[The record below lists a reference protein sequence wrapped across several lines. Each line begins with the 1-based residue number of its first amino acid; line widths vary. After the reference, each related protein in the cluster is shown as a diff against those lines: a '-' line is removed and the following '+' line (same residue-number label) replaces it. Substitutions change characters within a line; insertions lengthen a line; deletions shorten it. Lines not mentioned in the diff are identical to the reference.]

1 MEEIKDIKTVTITEK
16 DFAEAESKCI
26 DTIMSRFDDPKAV
39 MLLSIAMVAFGVE
52 MAGYLF
58 GKEDNVIYKEGLM

>member
-26 DTIMSRFDDPKAV
+26 CMVV
-39 MLLSIAMVAFGVE
+39 M
-52 MAGYLF
+52 
-58 GKEDNVIYKEGLM
+58 